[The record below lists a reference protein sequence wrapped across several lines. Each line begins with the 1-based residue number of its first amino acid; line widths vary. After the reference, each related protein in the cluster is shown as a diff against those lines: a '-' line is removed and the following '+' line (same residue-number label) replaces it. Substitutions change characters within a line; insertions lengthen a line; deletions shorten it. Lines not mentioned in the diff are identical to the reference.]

1 MRILALS
8 SWWPEPAD
16 NGARLRVSNLL
27 RALAREHEIHLV
39 AFTQGPADEIQRVQ
53 TEQICASVRA
63 VPQRNR
69 RPRHRDRLVSLIH
82 PEPASVRATWNTA
95 FAASVQ
101 ERAAAIQ
108 PDLVITFAL
117 AAAPY
122 ARLIIGVPRVMEE
135 LELTYMLE
143 QYTRQARTLDRMRFW
158 LTWMKHRR
166 YITRLLA
173 AFDACTVVS
182 AQELRYA
189 QQLAPATMPLAVIP
203 NGADVDG
210 CAGPWSEPQPDTLIY
225 PGALSFD
232 ANHHAMTY
240 FLRDI
245 FPLIRSARPNTLL
258 RITGKAEPE
267 QQKSLPA
274 TDGVEFTGFVP
285 DVRPVVASSW
295 AEVVPLRKGGG
306 TRLKIL
312 EALALGTP
320 IVSTSK
326 GVEGLELEHGKHLF
340 VADSVDDFAAATLL
354 LLDQPELRK
363 TLVKAGQQAVRERYD
378 WRVIGQ
384 GLNDSLYVV
393 AHNKGLHHVER
404 AA

>member
-16 NGARLRVSNLL
+16 NGTRLRVSNLL
-27 RALAREHEIHLV
+27 RALAQEHEIHLV
-39 AFTQGPADEIQRVQ
+39 AFTQGPTEEIQRVQ
-53 TEQICASVRA
+53 TEQICASVRVA
-63 VPQRNR
+63 PQRNR
-69 RPRHRDRLVSLIH
+69 RPRHRDRLASMIH
-82 PEPASVRATWNTA
+82 PEPASVRATWSTE
-95 FAASVQ
+95 FAALAQ
-101 ERAAAIQ
+101 ERAAAVR

-122 ARLIIGVPRVMEE
+122 ARLITGVPRVLEE

-143 QYTRQARTLDRMRFW
+143 QYTRQTRALDRMRFW

-182 AQELRYA
+182 TQELRYA
-189 QQLAPATMPLAVIP
+189 QQLAPAKMPLAVIP

-210 CAGPWSEPQPDTLIY
+210 CAGPWGKPQPDTLIY

-232 ANHHAMTY
+232 ANHHAMTH
-240 FLRDI
+240 FLGDI
-245 FPLIRSARPNTLL
+245 FPLIRSARPNTRL

-285 DVRPVVASSW
+285 DVRPVVAGSW

-363 TLVKAGQQAVRERYD
+363 TLVKAGQQVVRERYD

-384 GLNDSLYVV
+384 GLNDLLYAV
-393 AHNKGLHHVER
+393 AHSKGLSHAKR